1 MGGKHEVPETG
12 NTDLERLAHLPGL
25 DDHGEPNRGNHA
37 WTLPEESSR
46 PLLKQALEAGIN
58 FSTPPTAIPT
68 AAARRSSAGRAAR
81 PCAPRRLGGRHQG
94 VFPAE

>member
-1 MGGKHEVPETG
+1 MKYLKLG
-12 NTDLERLAHLPGL
+12 NTDLNVSRICLGCMTY
-25 DDHGEPNRGNHA
+25 GEPNRGNHA

-68 AAARRSSAGRAAR
+68 AAARKSSAGAAR
-81 PCAPRRLGGRHQG
+81 LCAPRRRGGRHQG